1 MQFVHLNKYMFKQ
14 HFERVRK
21 ITNDGIKYKKNV
33 LQLWMFMSSLHE

>member
-21 ITNDGIKYKKNV
+21 ITNDGIKYKKKCATIMNV
-33 LQLWMFMSSLHE
+33 HVIIA